1 MHLIIVDIGT
11 HNRSFKTNGKT
22 SYDTN
27 HGTSKVW
34 LSEVV
39 ENGRLVGTRTPD
51 LHRVNSKTDR
61 APSCSQV
68 HSAAPE
74 DQT

>member
-1 MHLIIVDIGT
+1 LLAERRFFNANGT
-11 HNRSFKTNGKT
+11 T

-27 HGTSKVW
+27 HGTSEVW

-51 LHRVNSKTDR
+51 LHRVNSKTANALPR
-61 APSCSQV
+61 TEEHRVAPKDK
-68 HSAAPE
+68 P
-74 DQT
+74 